1 MNTRERIV
9 ELDKRLIWHPYTP
22 MRRYIDEVDPVVVER
37 AEGIYLWDVDGTRLI
52 DGNAS
57 WWVNV
62 LGHNHP
68 RLMEALR
75 RQTET
80 VAHCSLAGMIHE
92 PAVRLAAELLPRCG
106 ESYTRLFFSD
116 DGSTAVE
123 VAVRMAYQYWQLAGR
138 PDKQRFVTLQGA
150 FHGETVGAASV
161 SGTKLFHEAL
171 GPLLFDRIML
181 PSPAQTARAA
191 AGEGQADWAATA
203 FERAAEILAADAAE
217 IAAIIVEP
225 LVQGAAGMLMYPPEY
240 LQRLHELCRRLDIL
254 LIADEVFVGYGRT
267 GSFLAHRQ
275 AGIEADIVCLAK
287 GFSGGVLP
295 MAGTVTTDRVF
306 EAFLGGPEQ
315 TLWYGHSFT
324 GNPLGCAVAL
334 ATLEVFRDDRIIEQ
348 LPNKCAAMQRGLDG
362 LADHPWVRDRRRTG
376 MISAFTLVDPA
387 ADSGESNYLDDAG
400 WRFYAEARKRGAL
413 LRPMGNVVYFVLPL
427 TISVQQIEELFGIVD
442 EALAATFG

>member
-1 MNTRERIV
+1 MNKRERIV
-9 ELDKRLIWHPYTP
+9 ALDKQLIWHPYAP

-52 DGNAS
+52 DGNSS

-75 RQTET
+75 RQTES

-92 PAVRLAAELLPRCG
+92 PAVDLAEQLLPLCG
-106 ESYTRLFFSD
+106 ESYARLFFSD

-123 VAVRMAYQYWQLAGR
+123 VAVRMAYQYWQIKGR
-138 PDKQRFVTLQGA
+138 AEKNRFVTLQGA
-150 FHGETVGAASV
+150 FHGETIGAASV
-161 SGTKLFHEAL
+161 SGADVFHEAL
-171 GPLLFDRIML
+171 GPLLFDRILL
-181 PSPAQTARAA
+181 PSPAQAA
-191 AGEGQADWAATA
+191 DAGAGEEWHSQA
-203 FERAAEILAADAAE
+203 FEQAAEILEQGAGE

-240 LQRLHELCRRLDIL
+240 LRRLHELCQRLDIL
-254 LIADEVFVGYGRT
+254 LICDEVFVGYGRT
-267 GSFLAHRQ
+267 GTFLAHRQ
-275 AGIEADIVCLAK
+275 AGFEADIICLAK

-295 MAGTVTTDRVF
+295 MAGTVASERVF

-324 GNPLGCAVAL
+324 GNPLGCAVAK
-334 ATLEVFRDDRIIEQ
+334 ATLEVYEEDDIIGQ
-348 LPNKCAAMQRGLDG
+348 LPEKCAAMQRGLDG
-362 LADHPWVRDRRRTG
+362 LAGHEWVRDRRRTG

-387 ADSGESNYLDDAG
+387 AASGKSNYLDDAG
-400 WRFYAEARKRGAL
+400 WRFFAEARKRGAL
-413 LRPMGNVVYFVLPL
+413 MRPMGNVVYFVLPL
-427 TISVQQIEELFGIVD
+427 VITVAQIEELFGIVD
-442 EALAATFG
+442 EALVATFG